1 MQIHECFLGGFLQP
15 LYENRTS
22 RAGILKACPFS
33 PLPQDLVVEQG
44 TLLHFQWTGS
54 DANNN
59 GRLGEERKVWHGL
72 SCFFHLSERY
82 KVQVDCKN
90 LQGKR

>member
-1 MQIHECFLGGFLQP
+1 M
-15 LYENRTS
+15 
-22 RAGILKACPFS
+22 
-33 PLPQDLVVEQG
+33 EQG

>member
-1 MQIHECFLGGFLQP
+1 MNVFWGGFLQP
-15 LYENRTS
+15 PYENRNS
-22 RAGILKACPFS
+22 RSKNLKACPFS

-59 GRLGEERKVWHGL
+59 GHLGDERKVWHGL
-72 SCFFHLSERY
+72 SILFRLSAHY
-82 KVQVDCKN
+82 TVQADCKN